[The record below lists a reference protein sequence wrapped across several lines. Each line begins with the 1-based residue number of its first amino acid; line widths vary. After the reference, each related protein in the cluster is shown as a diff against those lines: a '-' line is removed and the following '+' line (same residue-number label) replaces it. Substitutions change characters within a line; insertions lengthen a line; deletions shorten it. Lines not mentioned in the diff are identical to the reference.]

1 MNTPPAMDKSVNED
15 CLDLARHRQGDSEA
29 FGRLFVRH
37 APVVLAICRKEL
49 NGRGDPDDALQE
61 TFIRAFQKLNELSDC
76 RGFRPWLYAIS
87 RFVRSELARSR
98 RRRAIHEGAAMTQA
112 TAETPTADSTVAV
125 AEAED
130 LRRLDDALNTLDDD
144 ERLAVHIYYLEHDPV
159 AAAQSA
165 LGLGRAAF
173 YKLLARARGSLAL
186 RMKEVALP

>member
-1 MNTPPAMDKSVNED
+1 MYESVNDD

-61 TFIRAFQKLNELSDC
+61 TFIRAFQKLNELADC

-87 RFVRSELARSR
+87 RFVRSELARSQ
-98 RRRAIHEGAAMTQA
+98 RRRAAHEGAAVIQANTASLIDDASAGATQS
-112 TAETPTADSTVAV
+112 E
-125 AEAED
+125 E
-130 LRRLDDALNTLDDD
+130 LRRLDDALNTLADD
-144 ERLAVHIYYLEHDPV
+144 ERLAVHIYYLEPDPV
-159 AAAQSA
+159 TAAQSA